1 MKFKNLFLFAAIAIV
16 ASCGKYQFD
25 ATQVNQEISLQR
37 AKNQLG
43 VEIDPNQ
50 NWRPIRHGSVTIT
63 TNADLKDIVRVEVLT
78 ESPFGNEDAEI
89 LASKDCSAGQQVTL
103 TYEAPD
109 YLTELVAAC
118 VNNKG
123 VYYIKVFDIEN
134 TSVDFN
140 QGANARNRASVFD
153 SYPSEII
160 LGSCIKSFNAE
171 RAEASLNSNYHSI
184 MCYED
189 PKKTGSTK
197 WYYTVW
203 NDGSWANDRLWDHQ
217 RVAGDGGWAIEG
229 GTISRKVSDGSDLKT
244 ITSILNSALK
254 KTGGKYKSSTGKSNN
269 WHEVAESNE
278 YFTSWG
284 NYIVSDGTPTVLV
297 PLQMWTTE
305 GNFNTIYYYYFDPA
319 KVTSADDIKSLPKF
333 RAINGFAGGNTI
345 SREKEYLLPYY
356 GDNPAEG
363 TWASPA
369 IPAGYYIGFLNRK
382 DFNNDGDIHN
392 CGSGCTYGD
401 GRLNFEVNHLIGHY
415 FSAIST
421 EELQGVYT
429 KEEADERSISWKK
442 GLTTKGMN
450 FNSSRIGV
458 FSANEGTNERT
469 YLCFEDGADCNFCDM
484 IVEVKQGT
492 KILES
497 TVTPEVREIAYT
509 MCFEDRPNE
518 ADYDMNDVVLTAKRI
533 DDTTISLTLLA
544 CGAKDYVTLHNTNSE
559 FEGREIHELLGLS
572 DDSPYYNTV
581 IGGNHGAGTSTNVTV
596 DSKTTIEDYLA
607 GIYITNQVSGQ
618 DIRFPGQGNAPSVI
632 IVPANFN
639 YPKEGTSIIKSY
651 PNFLEWAQDMN
662 ASKDWYRST
671 EGVDRYPL
679 LFLNQ

>member
-63 TNADLKDIVRVEVLT
+63 ANAELENIVKVQLLT

-153 SYPSEII
+153 NYPSEII

-171 RAEASLNSNYHSI
+171 RAEASMNSEYHNFMS
-184 MCYED
+184 YEN
-189 PKKTGSTK
+189 PKGSGTK
-197 WYYTVW
+197 RYYDNW
-203 NDGSWANDRLWDHQ
+203 SDGSWANDRLWDHQ
-217 RVAGDGGWAIEG
+217 RVAGDGGWSIEG
-229 GTISRKVSDGSDLKT
+229 GTICRKVSDQGDIQT
-244 ITSILNSALK
+244 ITGIVKNYLK
-254 KTGGKYKSSTGKSNN
+254 KTPDSGENRITTNGTNKANN
-269 WHEVAESNE
+269 WAGVAASNE
-278 YFTSWG
+278 YFTGFG
-284 NYIVSDGTPTVLV
+284 NYIVSNGTPTVLV
-297 PLQMWTTE
+297 PIQMWTTE
-305 GNFNTIYYYYFDPA
+305 GAYNTIYYYYFDPA
-319 KVTSADDIKSLPKF
+319 KVTSADDIKRLPKF
-333 RAINGFAGGNTI
+333 RAINGFAGNN
-345 SREKEYLLPYY
+345 SFKREKEYLLPYY
-356 GDNPAEG
+356 GDNPVEG

-369 IPAGYYIGFLNRK
+369 IPAGYYIGFMNRK
-382 DFNNDGDIHN
+382 DFENAGDISRS
-392 CGSGCTYGD
+392 GSGCTYSD
-401 GRLNFEVNHLIGHY
+401 GRLNLEVNHLVGHY
-415 FSAIST
+415 FSAMDTQLSQQIRYDKADGSKT
-421 EELQGVYT
+421 HTVNGKTPQGMDF
-429 KEEADERSISWKK
+429 ESP
-442 GLTTKGMN
+442 
-450 FNSSRIGV
+450 RIAV
-458 FSANEGTNERT
+458 FSANDRT
-469 YLCFEDGADCNFCDM
+469 YLCFEDGADCNFRDM
-484 IVEVKQGT
+484 IIEVKQGN

-497 TVTPEVREIAYT
+497 TESPSVRTVAYT

-518 ADYDMNDVVLTAKRI
+518 ADYDMNDVVLTAKRTS
-533 DDTTISLTLLA
+533 DTEITLTLLA
-544 CGAKDYVTLHNTNSE
+544 CGAKDHVTLHNTNSA
-559 FEGREIHELLGLS
+559 FEGKEIHELLNLS

-581 IGGNHGAGTSTNVTV
+581 IGGNSGGGTSTTVIV

-607 GIYITNQVSGQ
+607 GIYIINRVSGQ

-651 PNFLEWAQDMN
+651 PNFLKWAADVN